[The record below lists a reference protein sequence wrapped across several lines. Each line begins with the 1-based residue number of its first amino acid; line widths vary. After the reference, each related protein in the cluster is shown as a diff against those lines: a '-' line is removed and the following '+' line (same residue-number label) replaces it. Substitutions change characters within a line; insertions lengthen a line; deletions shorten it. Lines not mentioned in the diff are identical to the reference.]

1 MTKKLILIDGSS
13 YLFRAYHALPPLMT
27 NDGRPTGAI
36 YGVMSMIKKLMQ
48 TTPYDY
54 IAVVFDPKGKTFR
67 HALYPEYKANR
78 VAMPDELRDQIAPLF
93 ELIRAAGLPLV
104 IHDGVEADDVI
115 GTLAKIA
122 EKENVSTLIS
132 TMDKDMA
139 QLVNPHVSLIN
150 TMSDR
155 LLDESGVFEKFG
167 VKPDQII
174 DYLALMGDTSDN
186 VPGVP
191 KVGPKTAAKWLEEYG
206 TLDNIVNNA
215 DKISGKVGEYLRESL
230 TILPLSRELVTIKCD
245 VNNAESLDQ
254 LICKEP
260 NLLELEKIYTDLQ
273 FSSWLKE
280 LKSKNNIN
288 IIEKK
293 EINLHYQSIQ
303 DLKSLEQYCEKL
315 SLAKQFSF
323 DTETTDIDAMRAE
336 LVGVS
341 LSIESNHAVYI
352 PIAHLEKQP
361 QLEKNVVLDKL
372 KVYLQDK
379 NKKVIGQNLKYDYKI
394 LKNNNIEITAPMCDT
409 MLESYVL
416 NSTSSRHNL
425 DALALQYLNKQTIT
439 FEDVA
444 GKGVKQVTFDHVA
457 IAAATQYAAEDA
469 DIALQ
474 LHEILWPKIEAE
486 KSIETVLTS
495 IEWPLIPIL
504 ANMEYKGVLI
514 NIEMLKNQSIELAVR
529 IKNLEEKIVEISGEQ
544 FNINSPKQ
552 LQEVLFTKLKLP
564 VIKKTPTGVPST
576 AEDVM
581 QELALDFELPK
592 IILEFRSL
600 SKLKSTYADALP
612 EQVNPTT
619 GRVHTSYNQ
628 AVTSTGRL
636 SSNHPNLQNIPIR
649 TLEGR
654 KIREAF
660 IAPTD
665 FKIVSADYSQIELR
679 IMAHYSQDPAL
690 LYAFTHGLDIHA
702 STAAEVFGVDI
713 KEVTDDMRRS
723 AKTINFGLLYGMSA
737 FGLAKQLGVERN
749 QAQEY
754 MDVYFKRFS
763 KVKEYME
770 KSRQFAQKNGYVET
784 ILGRRLYVPDINASN
799 HMRKMAAE
807 RAAIN
812 APLQGTAADMI
823 KLAMICVDAQL
834 KENKFN
840 ASMIMQVHDELIFEV
855 EKSQV
860 DAVSL
865 MIKTCMESAI
875 KLSVPLLVAIGVGNN
890 WDEAH

>member
-27 NDGRPTGAI
+27 KDGRPTGAI

-48 TTPYDY
+48 TTPCDY

-245 VNNAESLDQ
+245 VNNVESLDQ

-280 LKSKNNIN
+280 LKNKNNIN

-293 EINLHYQSIQ
+293 EINSHYQSIQ
-303 DLKSLEQYCEKL
+303 DLTSFEQYCEKL
-315 SLAKQFSF
+315 SRAKQFSF

-341 LSIESNHAVYI
+341 LSIEPNHAVYI

-361 QLEKNVVLDKL
+361 QLEKNVVLGKL

-495 IEWPLIPIL
+495 IEWPLMPIL

-514 NIEMLKNQSIELAVR
+514 NIEMLKNQSVELAER
-529 IKNLEEKIVEISGEQ
+529 IKNLEEKIVTISGEQ

-564 VIKKTPTGVPST
+564 IIKKTPTGVPST

-636 SSNHPNLQNIPIR
+636 SSNNPNLQNIPIR
-649 TLEGR
+649 TPEGR

-660 IAPTD
+660 IAPTG

-713 KEVTDDMRRS
+713 KDVTDDMRRS

-860 DAVSL
+860 DAASL